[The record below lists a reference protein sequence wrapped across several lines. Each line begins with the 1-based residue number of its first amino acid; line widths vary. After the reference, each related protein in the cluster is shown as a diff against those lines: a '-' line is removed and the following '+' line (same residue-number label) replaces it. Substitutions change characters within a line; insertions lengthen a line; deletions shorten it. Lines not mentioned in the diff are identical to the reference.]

1 MSKTNK
7 FAIIVSFFALWINV
21 TFSPNYQQVIGFVV
35 IFLFGILHGAN
46 DLALFQ
52 KISATKKSIS
62 LQKLT
67 LYYIGIVIFG
77 ALLFYSIPIVALL
90 LFIFFSSY
98 HFGEQHW
105 NTIET
110 KEKNSWITLFQTIYG
125 LFIFSL
131 LFSFHEIEVEKI
143 IYQITTTSIEQL
155 DFKWITICIG
165 LLMIASGIKV
175 NSVSMKFKS
184 EIVVNIFYLIVF
196 AIIFKTADLVWAFAI
211 YFVIWHSL
219 SSIEEQINYLYGSFT
234 LKNFRSYF
242 ISAFPYWITS
252 LIGIFI
258 MYFIFKDKELF
269 NALFFS
275 FLAAITFPHTIII
288 IKMQNSK

>member
-62 LQKLT
+62 LKKLT

-258 MYFIFKDKELF
+258 LYFIFKDKELF

>member
-125 LFIFSL
+125 LFIFGL

-196 AIIFKTADLVWAFAI
+196 AVIFKTADLVWAFAI

-252 LIGIFI
+252 LFGIFI
-258 MYFIFKDKELF
+258 LYFIFKDNELF

>member
-21 TFSPNYQQVIGFVV
+21 NFSPNYQQVIGFVV

-46 DLALFQ
+46 DLAIFQ

-62 LQKLT
+62 LKKLT
-67 LYYIGIVIFG
+67 LYYVGIVIFG

-125 LFIFSL
+125 LFILSL

-143 IYQITTTSIEQL
+143 IYQITNTSIAQL
-155 DFKWITICIG
+155 NFKWITICIG
-165 LLMIASGIKV
+165 LLMIAAGIKV
-175 NSVSMKFKS
+175 NSVSQKFKS

-258 MYFIFKDKELF
+258 LYFIFKDKELF

>member
-131 LFSFHEIEVEKI
+131 LFSFHEIEVKKI
-143 IYQITTTSIEQL
+143 IYQITNTSIEQF

-175 NSVSMKFKS
+175 NSVSQKFKS

-234 LKNFRSYF
+234 LKNFQSYF

-252 LIGIFI
+252 LFGIFI
-258 MYFIFKDKELF
+258 LYFIFKDKELF

>member
-1 MSKTNK
+1 M
-7 FAIIVSFFALWINV
+7 
-21 TFSPNYQQVIGFVV
+21 
-35 IFLFGILHGAN
+35 
-46 DLALFQ
+46 
-52 KISATKKSIS
+52 
-62 LQKLT
+62 T

-125 LFIFSL
+125 LFILSL

-143 IYQITTTSIEQL
+143 IYQITNTSIAQL
-155 DFKWITICIG
+155 NFKWITICIG
-165 LLMIASGIKV
+165 LLMIAAGIKV
-175 NSVSMKFKS
+175 NSVSQKFKS

-258 MYFIFKDKELF
+258 LYFIFKDKELF

>member
-67 LYYIGIVIFG
+67 LYYIGIVILG

-110 KEKNSWITLFQTIYG
+110 KEKNNWITLFQTIYG

-131 LFSFHEIEVEKI
+131 LFSFHEIEVKKI
-143 IYQITTTSIEQL
+143 IYQITNTSIEQL
-155 DFKWITICIG
+155 DFKWITICTG

-175 NSVSMKFKS
+175 NSVSLKFKS

-258 MYFIFKDKELF
+258 LYFIFKDKELF

>member
-21 TFSPNYQQVIGFVV
+21 YFSANYQQVIGFVV

-62 LQKLT
+62 LKKLT
-67 LYYIGIVIFG
+67 LYYVGIVLFG

-125 LFIFSL
+125 LFILSL

-143 IYQITTTSIEQL
+143 IYQITNTSIAQL
-155 DFKWITICIG
+155 NFKWITICIG
-165 LLMIASGIKV
+165 LLMIAAGIKV
-175 NSVSMKFKS
+175 NSVSQKFKS

-258 MYFIFKDKELF
+258 LYFIFKDKELF

>member
-77 ALLFYSIPIVALL
+77 ALLFYSIPIIALL

-165 LLMIASGIKV
+165 LLMFASGIKV
-175 NSVSMKFKS
+175 NAVSMKFKS

-252 LIGIFI
+252 LFGIFI
-258 MYFIFKDKELF
+258 LYFIFKDKELF

>member
-21 TFSPNYQQVIGFVV
+21 NFSPNYQQVIGFVV

-52 KISATKKSIS
+52 KISETKKSIS
-62 LQKLT
+62 LKKLT
-67 LYYIGIVIFG
+67 LYYVGIVILG
-77 ALLFYSIPIVALL
+77 AVLFYSIPMVALL

-110 KEKNSWITLFQTIYG
+110 EEKNSWITLFQTIYG

-143 IYQITTTSIEQL
+143 IYQITSTSIEKL

-165 LLMIASGIKV
+165 LLMIVSGIKV
-175 NSVSMKFKS
+175 NSVSVKFKD
-184 EIVVNIFYLIVF
+184 EISVNIFYLVVF

-219 SSIEEQINYLYGSFT
+219 SSIEQQINYLYGSFN

-252 LIGIFI
+252 LFGIFI
-258 MYFIFKDKELF
+258 LYFIFKDKELF